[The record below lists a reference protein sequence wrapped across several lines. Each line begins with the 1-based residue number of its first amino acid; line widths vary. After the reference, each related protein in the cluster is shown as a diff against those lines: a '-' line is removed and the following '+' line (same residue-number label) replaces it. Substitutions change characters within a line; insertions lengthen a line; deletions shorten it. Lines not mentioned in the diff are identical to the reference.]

1 MTEAKGLQGTR
12 ERRTACVLFHGK
24 GTAKAIAAGEVTEEE
39 EGKEDD
45 EAEKEEEEQEGF
57 ASDFLIGEQIKIH

>member
-12 ERRTACVLFHGK
+12 DRRTACVLFPGK
-24 GTAKAIAAGEVTEEE
+24 GTAKAVAAGEVTEEE
-39 EGKEDD
+39 EGKEDN

-57 ASDFLIGEQIKIH
+57 TSDFLTGEQIKIH